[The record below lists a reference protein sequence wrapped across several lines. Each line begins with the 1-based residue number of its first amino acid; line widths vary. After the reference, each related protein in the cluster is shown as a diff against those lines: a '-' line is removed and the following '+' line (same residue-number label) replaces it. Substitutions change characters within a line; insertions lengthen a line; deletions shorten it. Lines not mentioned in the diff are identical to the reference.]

1 MANFAGQAISESYQ
15 RVLQVDGGVIQ
26 NGAGNV
32 VNGTIESLAV
42 VNALSANTVNLL
54 TLGLGGSNVNTN
66 ITLGNNSLTSNT
78 TGYQNIALG
87 ESALNQNTEGNN
99 NVALGNNALRE
110 IQQDTKTLL

>member
-54 TLGLGGSNVNTN
+54 TLGLGNSNVNTN
-66 ITLGNNSLTSNT
+66 IAIGLNALLSNRQQDT
-78 TGYQNIALG
+78 
-87 ESALNQNTEGNN
+87 N
-99 NVALGNNALRE
+99 NVALGSALTSNTEGFNNVALGQSAFKYFRFKYR
-110 IQQDTKTLL
+110 IS